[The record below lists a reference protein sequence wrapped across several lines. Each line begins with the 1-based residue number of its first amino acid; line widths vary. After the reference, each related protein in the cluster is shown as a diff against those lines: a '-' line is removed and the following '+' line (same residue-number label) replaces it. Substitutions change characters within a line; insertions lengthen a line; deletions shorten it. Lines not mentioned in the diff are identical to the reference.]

1 MFSLVEIIK
10 KNRFISRELILN
22 PFQNFLKKNKI
33 DLLIFV
39 QPSFYSLYCDGV
51 QFIMNIWNTEIKK
64 YYNLKE
70 FINGKYEY
78 QNRIINFSVEKA
90 FRIIVFTEKNKK
102 DLQKFYNCEPEK
114 IVIQN
119 LTPILP
125 NVYEKT

>member
-1 MFSLVEIIK
+1 
-10 KNRFISRELILN
+10 
-22 PFQNFLKKNKI
+22 
-33 DLLIFV
+33 
-39 QPSFYSLYCDGV
+39 
-51 QFIMNIWNTEIKK
+51 MNIWNTEIKK

-125 NVYEKT
+125 NVYEKHKDKDFLKIFNGLNLNSEFQWFFLPSTILAT